1 MKRLTF
7 LLFLV
12 LCAVIGLQ
20 AQNLTLPYIQDF
32 SALSAGNMLSET
44 GSPTAMV
51 SGTLPG
57 ITSAHRA
64 YQAGGAIR
72 LGDVAE
78 MGSFTTD
85 PINAVGV
92 RFVEVQFDA
101 AAWIATTPSPA
112 KLTLTYGSQSRTID
126 LPAIG
131 HGWPITADD
140 MLRYDIFF
148 IAQTVPTPLV
158 VSTTADSNVEPRVF
172 IDNIK
177 IVGND
182 GVPLSEGFERDV
194 FPPNGWTVK
203 HIRGTSDW
211 KRVTNDDYSTM
222 GRASAFVQWANSGHE
237 NWLITPKMYPIAGD
251 SLTFS
256 VKSDFVY
263 RNSHTYLKIKVS
275 TATNDTADFHDTPLT
290 LSGMTTITPDTFT
303 TYWVRHRVDLSPYA
317 DNEIYVAFQV
327 VDTNGLSVL
336 LDDIRGANVCVS
348 NCAIPDSINANN
360 ITINSADISWAEMG
374 SATSWV
380 VQYSTYPTFEGA
392 VQQTVTGNRSLSLSG
407 LMWGTKYYVR
417 IKADCSGGE
426 YSQWAN
432 YWFRTLCSEVSTIQW
447 VERFSDSDENNSNK
461 PICWTR
467 VTTCSSGED
476 RYPQVS
482 NFGYEGKGLHFY
494 TESSSSCPVLIAAS
508 PKFSYSLAGKELGFY
523 LRNYYPSQP
532 STFEVGVM
540 SDVTDSSTFVTIGS
554 MASTK
559 NIWAYY
565 SLRIPNTVPATHKY
579 LAMRA
584 RANGG
589 TYLSYYVDNFGVYP
603 YTCLQP
609 INAIVKN
616 IKATEAKI
624 SFSTTEPQTSW
635 QYAITSNTTI
645 VDPSTLT
652 PTTIT
657 DSTHLI
663 TGLTANTTYRVW
675 LRTVCSP
682 GVFGRWT
689 DAVVFK
695 TDCNPLTGAVNI
707 LENFESIEEDLI
719 PDCWS
724 KISTRNNR
732 PGVVERDTVNGVS
745 TKAIRFYYST
755 PQYLVLP
762 TFGVPLNTLQL
773 DFLLAKEKKESG
785 IFQVGYMTDKDDE
798 STFVPV
804 VSFND
809 VNYKKMLPKRVI
821 FNDVV
826 DNGNN
831 RYIAFRYGKVDNEE
845 FYSYASYWLD
855 SVSVKLAPACLP
867 PGQLKVTSLM
877 PDSATITYLPLPGTT
892 GQQYALGFASED
904 QPSTLPAT
912 ASGGTIKLT
921 GLTPNTKYKLWM
933 RSECGAGTY
942 GDWSLYPL
950 YFITP
955 CARQASINEDFNSL
969 SEGTIP
975 SCWNRLSKSMQYPF
989 VVEPGTYDRIE
1000 SKAIK
1005 FLGEMPQYLVSNE
1018 LDTALNMFQLNF
1030 NLTKGHSR
1038 CGIFQVGYMSDPHD
1052 STTFTPVASFNDNR
1066 YNISMPK
1073 TVYFKGVAD
1082 NGNNRY
1088 IAFRYG
1094 NVGTVSQTDYYPYYL
1109 DDVVIEPLASCL
1121 APTSLNIS
1129 PIAGA
1134 TTDSATVTFAHEASA
1149 TAWQYVLAMNTK
1161 ISSTPPDS
1169 LPKVNVTTD
1178 HISLSGLEKGKNYSI
1193 WLRTTSCSND
1203 TSAWI
1208 LGIFSTKYCRA
1219 TPTNLDVRGIFRVKY
1234 GIAKMVDNITDQEN
1248 DNYGDYSA
1256 MEGSVNRGDS
1266 VDVNVSVSVNSTEY
1280 KLCVYVD
1287 WNKDYD
1293 FDDAG
1298 ERVYLKER
1306 ITNGSHTYRATFAI
1320 PASVV
1325 NGKYRMRI
1333 MSTYSDPYPCYSQYG
1348 GTVEDYTL
1356 SVVDPLTCRYV
1367 KDIAASNISS
1377 SSADIAW
1384 TAGGTE
1390 TSWDVVVSTTPM
1402 DTSNSVRV
1410 TSTAYNATSL
1420 AANTDYYVAVRA
1432 VCSAS
1437 DKSPWIY
1444 GEFKTKA
1451 TIVHLPYDQDFD
1463 GAVPEMVTWS
1473 AEENAN
1479 TWSIGSA
1486 VGNGGKSMYISKDKG
1501 VTAEYSNA
1509 ESHSMAY
1516 VTIDFDNS
1524 PKFAISFDWKGK
1536 GNFYGIFQTVYY
1548 HQMQVYI
1555 VPDTAKLPTTWNVTS
1570 NDPWIKTPG
1579 AYRLGNRFMQKLDW
1593 TTFQDTLPSSFAGT
1607 RKKLVFMWI
1616 NTYLQPT
1623 TPTMSVDNISIV
1635 GFNCNPPSN
1644 IVLDTITT
1652 DSARIHWRKGSNETS
1667 WILEYRRASDVAWTS
1682 RTLTDTAYSFSGLM
1696 PNTDYQ
1702 VRVKAVCSGGT
1713 TYSSWARYMFHTY
1726 CLPQA
1731 IGNTQVTY
1739 NFDQY
1744 IRTIPECWT
1753 RTLPYTD
1760 EIGNTSP
1767 YVKSNTND
1775 PDNGILVFTGKANQ
1789 IISTGEY
1796 IENMNNIEVEFSVF
1810 RESASKSG
1818 QLELGVV
1825 SDPRNPS
1832 TFVAVHDITPLI
1844 TRDEQFERLNLSL
1857 ASAPNGKH
1865 YIAFRQTVSST
1876 DDNRQYGIDNLSIY
1890 KSPTCR
1896 KPNINTVTIE
1906 PTDDP
1911 TAKTVVVNWSAGG
1924 SESAWV
1930 LQYRERGSA
1939 TWNTQNVSGMPIDT
1953 IRGLSPQTAY
1963 ELRIRSICSATDSS
1977 FWTLTKSFATP
1988 CTARTLPFKEDF
2000 NSISY
2005 DFPPD
2010 CWQKYH
2016 AKASNIFGGA
2026 KFGETG
2032 GGWNYSDNIYGLNTG
2047 GKAKV
2052 NIYGTDVSSWL
2063 ITPRIQLP
2071 QNSNLKFDVSLTN
2084 YESGDPAS
2092 GTARSDDKFM
2102 VIISDDGGLT
2112 WSQTNATVW
2121 SNDGTGNHVMND
2133 ITNGVNQIIIPLEN
2147 YAGKI
2152 VKIAFYAES
2161 TVGSGSS
2168 DADIDLHI
2176 DNIEV
2181 YEVVIKPPKV
2191 KTLEAD
2197 NITDNTAHLHKI
2209 LSEGDMEVT
2218 SHGFFYRADNEG
2230 ARWQPTTDSIIT
2242 GLIRGTVYKF
2252 YAYAE
2257 ADNKIY
2263 RGDTLSFTTTGAA
2276 PIHPIVTTQPATGVS
2291 QNSATLKKSVVGD
2304 TSEPVLTEGWKWHKV
2319 GESNWYMSSDGLLNT
2334 LEHSTQYEFYA
2345 YATTAIN
2352 SDGYK
2357 GATLQFTT
2365 TSHTPPT
2372 VKTLA
2377 ATAIGTYAATLRKVV
2392 TIGTEPIL
2400 EEGWYYKKSSETDW
2414 QKTSNANLTGLG
2426 INTEYQFY
2434 AYAITKSYPMT
2445 KGEILTFKTLK
2456 TTDLDEASYGANI
2469 YPNPAHTVVNVDVPS
2484 LSGAAEVTVV
2494 DMMGKTVGRYVI
2506 ADGNNSISIDVS
2518 SFAEGVYTVRIVSD
2532 SITLVERLVIKK
2544 R

>member
-12 LCAVIGLQ
+12 LCAVLGLR
-20 AQNLTLPYIQDF
+20 AQDLTLPYIQDF
-32 SALSAGNMLSET
+32 SAFATGNMLSET
-44 GSPTAMV
+44 GSPTSVVA
-51 SGTLPG
+51 GTLPG
-57 ITSAHRA
+57 IASVNRA

-72 LGDVAE
+72 LGDAADI
-78 MGSFTTD
+78 GSFTTQ
-85 PINAVGV
+85 PINAGGA

-101 AAWIATTPSPA
+101 AAWIAAIPSPA
-112 KLTLTYGSQSRTID
+112 QLIVTYGSQSHTID

-140 MLRYDIFF
+140 MQRYDIFF
-148 IAQTVPTPLV
+148 TAQTTSTPLAV
-158 VSTTADSNVEPRVF
+158 YTVADSNVEPRVF

-194 FPPNGWTVK
+194 FPPNEWTVK
-203 HIRGTSDW
+203 HISGTSDW
-211 KRVTNDDYSTM
+211 SRIADDDYSPI
-222 GRASAFVQWANSGHE
+222 GRASAFVQWANNGHE
-237 NWLITPKMYPIAGD
+237 NWLISPKMYPIAGN
-251 SLTFS
+251 SLTFL

-263 RNSHTYLKIKVS
+263 PNSQTRLNIKVS
-275 TATNDTADFHDTPLT
+275 TATKDTADFHDTPLT
-290 LSGMTTITPDTFT
+290 LSGRNTTDFT
-303 TYWVRHRVDLSPYA
+303 TDWVRHTVDLSPYA

-327 VDTNGLSVL
+327 IDTNGLSIL
-336 LDDIRGANVCVS
+336 LDDIHGANVCIS
-348 NCAIPDSINANN
+348 NCAIPDSIKATN
-360 ITINSADISWAEMG
+360 ITVNSADISWAEMG

-380 VQYSTYPTFEGA
+380 VQYSTSPTFEGA

-432 YWFRTLCSEVSTIQW
+432 YWFRTLCSEVSTPQW
-447 VERFSDSDENNSNK
+447 VETFSDPDSDDSDN

-467 VTTCSSGED
+467 VTTYSSGED

-482 NFGYEGKGLHFY
+482 NSGYDGKGLHMY
-494 TESSSSCPVLIAAS
+494 TEGSRCRVLIAAS
-508 PKFSYSLAGKELGFY
+508 PKFSYNLAGKELGFH
-523 LRNYYPSQP
+523 LRRYHPDRP

-540 SDVTDSSTFVTIGS
+540 SDVTDSSTFIAIGS
-554 MASTK
+554 MAPTK
-559 NIWAYY
+559 NVWAYY
-565 SLRIPNTVPATHKY
+565 SLRIPNTVPASHRY
-579 LAMRA
+579 LAMRMKT
-584 RANGG
+584 NSNSYPS
-589 TYLSYYVDNFGVYP
+589 YLIDDFGVYP

-609 INAIVKN
+609 VGTVVKN
-616 IKATEAKI
+616 IKATEAQI

-635 QYAITSNTTI
+635 QYAITSDSTI
-645 VDPSTLT
+645 VDPTTLA
-652 PTTIT
+652 PISIA

-695 TDCNPLTGAVNI
+695 TDCNPLTGAVNL
-707 LENFESIEEDLI
+707 LEGFDSIEEDLI

-732 PGVVERDTVNGVS
+732 PGVVESDTVNGVLS
-745 TKAIRFYYST
+745 KAISFSSSH

-773 DFLLAKEKKESG
+773 DFLLDKREKSSG

-804 VSFND
+804 VSFD
-809 VNYKKMLPKRVI
+809 DAIYKKMLPKRVI

-867 PGQLKVTSLM
+867 PGQLKVTSLV

-892 GQQYALGFASED
+892 GQQYSLGLASED
-904 QPSTLPAT
+904 QPLALPVT
-912 ASGGTIKLT
+912 VSGSTIKLT
-921 GLTPNTKYKLWM
+921 GLIPNTKYKLWM

-950 YFITP
+950 SFVTP
-955 CARQASINEDFNSL
+955 CAPQVSISEDFDQL
-969 SEGTIP
+969 YEGNIP
-975 SCWNRLSKSMQYPF
+975 GCWHRLSKSQKYPC
-989 VVEPGTYDRIE
+989 VVEPSFYDKIE
-1000 SKAIK
+1000 SNAIK
-1005 FLGEMPQYLVSNE
+1005 FLDRMPQYLILNE
-1018 LDTALNMFQLNF
+1018 MDTALNRFQLNF
-1030 NLTKGHSR
+1030 NIKKGDPK
-1038 CGIFQVGYMSDPHD
+1038 CGTLQVGYMTDPED
-1052 STTFTPVASFNDNR
+1052 STTFVSVASFNDNR
-1066 YNISMPK
+1066 YNTMLPK

-1094 NVGTVSQTDYYPYYL
+1094 NVGTVSQSEDFPYYI
-1109 DDVVIEPLASCL
+1109 DDITVEPLASCL

-1129 PIAGA
+1129 PIIGD
-1134 TTDSATVTFAHEASA
+1134 TTDSAIVTFAHEASA
-1149 TAWQYVLAMNTK
+1149 TSWQYVFAMNTK
-1161 ISSTPPDS
+1161 VSTTPPDS
-1169 LPKVNVTTD
+1169 LPKVDITSD
-1178 HISLSGLEKGKNYSI
+1178 HVNLSGLEKGKIYNI
-1193 WLRTTSCSND
+1193 WLRTTSCGND

-1219 TPTNLDVRGIFRVKY
+1219 TPNHIDGRGIFRVKY
-1234 GIAKMVDNITDQEN
+1234 GIAKMVDNVTDKEN

-1266 VDVNVSVSVNSTEY
+1266 VEVNVSVSVKSTEY

-1287 WNKDYD
+1287 WNNDYD

-1306 ITNGSHTYRATFAI
+1306 ITNGSHSYRATFAI

-1333 MSTYSDPYPCYSQYG
+1333 MGTYSDPYPCYSQYG

-1367 KDIAASNISS
+1367 KNIAASNINT
-1377 SSADIAW
+1377 SSANITW
-1384 TAGGTE
+1384 TAGGAE

-1402 DTSNSVRV
+1402 DTANSVRV

-1420 AANTDYYVAVRA
+1420 AANTVHYVAVRA
-1432 VCSAS
+1432 VCSTS

-1451 TIVHLPYDQDFD
+1451 TIVNTPYNQDFD
-1463 GAVPEMVTWS
+1463 GAVPEIVTWS
-1473 AEENAN
+1473 AEEDAN
-1479 TWSIGSA
+1479 TWSVGSA

-1501 VTAEYSNA
+1501 ITAEYSNA

-1536 GNFYGIFQTVYY
+1536 GNYYGLFQTIYY

-1555 VPDTAKLPTTWNVTS
+1555 VPDTATLPTTWNVTS

-1623 TPTMSVDNISIV
+1623 TPTMSVDNISVV
-1635 GFNCNPPSN
+1635 GYSCDAPSG
-1644 IVLDTITT
+1644 IVLDTIAT
-1652 DSARIHWRKGSNETS
+1652 DAARIHWRKGSNETS
-1667 WILEYRRASDVAWTS
+1667 WILEYRQASDAAWTS
-1682 RTLTDTAYSFSGLM
+1682 QTLTDTAYSFSGLT

-1702 VRVKAVCSGGT
+1702 VRIKAVCSGGT
-1713 TYSSWARYMFHTY
+1713 TYSNWTRYMFHTY

-1739 NFDQY
+1739 NFNQY

-1753 RTLPYTD
+1753 RTLPYTN
-1760 EIGNTSP
+1760 ENGTISP
-1767 YVKSNTND
+1767 YVKSNQND
-1775 PDNGILVFTGKANQ
+1775 PNDGILVFTGKANQ
-1789 IISTGEY
+1789 IISTGKY
-1796 IENMNNIEVEFSVF
+1796 IENMNRIEVEFSVF
-1810 RESASKSG
+1810 RESASESG

-1832 TFVAVHDITPLI
+1832 TFVSIHDITPLI
-1844 TRDEQFERLNLSL
+1844 TQDRQLERLNLSL
-1857 ASAPNGKH
+1857 ATAPNGMH
-1865 YIAFRQTVSST
+1865 YIAFRQTVSSS
-1876 DDNRQYGIDNLSIY
+1876 DDDGQYGIDDLSIY
-1890 KSPTCR
+1890 TAPTCR
-1896 KPNINTVTIE
+1896 KPDISTVSIE
-1906 PTDDP
+1906 PTEDL
-1911 TAKTVVVNWSAGG
+1911 TAQTVSVNWTAGG
-1924 SESAWV
+1924 NESAWV
-1930 LQYRERGSA
+1930 LQYRERGST

-1963 ELRIRSICSATDSS
+1963 ELRIKSICSATDSS
-1977 FWTLTKSFATP
+1977 FWTLTKSFVMP
-1988 CTARTLPFKEDF
+1988 CAVDTLPFKEDF

-2016 AKASNIFGGA
+2016 AKASDIFGGA

-2084 YESGDPAS
+2084 NESGDPAS
-2092 GTARSDDKFM
+2092 GSALGDDKFM
-2102 VIISDDGGLT
+2102 VVISDDGGLT

-2121 SNDGTGNHVMND
+2121 SNDGTGNYVMRD
-2133 ITNGVNQIIIPLEN
+2133 ITNGVNQIIVPLAN

-2161 TVGSGSS
+2161 TVGVGYS

-2276 PIHPIVTTQPATGVS
+2276 PIHPVVTTQPATNVS

-2304 TSEPVLTEGWKWHKV
+2304 PSEPVLAEGWKWHKV
-2319 GESNWYMSSDGLLNT
+2319 GEPNWYVSSDGQLNA
-2334 LEHSTQYEFYA
+2334 LEHSTAYEFYA

-2352 SDGYK
+2352 SEGYK

-2365 TSHTPPT
+2365 LSHTPPT

-2377 ATAIGTYAATLRKVV
+2377 ATAIGTYAATLRKEV
-2392 TIGTEPIL
+2392 TVGSEPIL
-2400 EEGWYYKKSSETDW
+2400 EEGWYYKKSSETEW

-2434 AYAITKSYPMT
+2434 AYAVTQSYPMT
-2445 KGEILTFKTLK
+2445 KGDILIFKTLQ
-2456 TTDLDEASYGANI
+2456 TQTDLDGADYGVNI

-2494 DMMGKTVGRYVI
+2494 DMMGKTVGRYTI